1 MAIIKQFDKR
11 SGITYVYDS
20 KSYYDKEKKCSRA
33 KRTLIGKLD
42 PETGERGAEN
52 VKALRGHWVKVTF
65 QAKLSADAE
74 YVTVAAADNKPV
86 ESDKDHTGVDNKA
99 SYVVDTDHAV
109 CSSGACTPSEEQP
122 QFRPEA
128 AQLPVSAQPSPLW

>member
-42 PETGERGAEN
+42 PDSGEIIPTDGRNKGA
-52 VKALRGHWVKVTF
+52 KTKD
-65 QAKLSADAE
+65 K
-74 YVTVAAADNKPV
+74 TVPKRV
-86 ESDKDHTGVDNKA
+86 DKDKRILELEDEN
-99 SYVVDTDHAV
+99 
-109 CSSGACTPSEEQP
+109 
-122 QFRPEA
+122 R
-128 AQLPVSAQPSPLW
+128 QLKLQIDALKKELNRLKKK